1 MGNVERRDTAL
12 RSAESIGWGRK
23 PMSVADNV
31 MAEAA
36 AGGAAE
42 AEAVG
47 PAGRLIPWKPLLL
60 VAAAISVMM
69 ISVRVYQQF
78 YAWTAGMDYFS
89 ADFQF
94 YWMNL
99 LYAQWVVEAVA
110 ATSIL
115 GYIWLTRDHDLDNLA
130 PTLELRRYFRLIAFI
145 TIYVFIVY
153 WTGSFYAEQDAAWHQ
168 VAIRDTDFTPSHI
181 PLFYLCMPTFVIA
194 GVAAFLYAR
203 TRLPEFS
210 KRVSIPFVIGVS
222 GPALMLPNLG
232 YNEWGHTFFFMEELF
247 SAPIHWGFV
256 VLGWSVLALG
266 GLLLQI
272 MRRIVELCE
281 VAVEDET

>member
-1 MGNVERRDTAL
+1 
-12 RSAESIGWGRK
+12 
-23 PMSVADNV
+23 MSVADDV
-31 MAEAA
+31 MAHAPTS
-36 AGGAAE
+36 GAAE
-42 AEAVG
+42 TEAVG
-47 PAGRLIPWKPLLL
+47 PADRLIPWKPLLL
-60 VAAAISVMM
+60 VLAAITVMM
-69 ISVRVYQQF
+69 ISVRVYQQA
-78 YAWTAGMDYFS
+78 YAWTTGMDYFS

-99 LYAQWVVEAVA
+99 LYAQWVVEAIA
-110 ATSIL
+110 ATSIW
-115 GYIWLTRDHDLDNLA
+115 GYIWLSRDRDLDNLA
-130 PTLELRRYFRLIAFI
+130 PAEELRRYFRLVAFI
-145 TIYVFIVY
+145 SVYVFIVY
-153 WTGSFYAEQDAAWHQ
+153 WTGSFFAEQDASWHQ

-222 GPALMLPNLG
+222 GPFLMLPNLG

-266 GLLLQI
+266 GLLLQV
-272 MRRIVELCE
+272 MRRISELSE
-281 VAVEDET
+281 DAVENDA